1 MVGALDLQ
9 FGGSEFKYSSLP
21 LDGFL
26 FGGPRVN
33 SSFCEW
39 PIQLVNLPSV
49 GNFKK
54 FLFNGIFV
62 CSFQCP
68 QLAQ

>member
-1 MVGALDLQ
+1 MLRALDLQ
-9 FGGSEFKYSSLP
+9 SGGPEFKCPSLP

-33 SSFCEW
+33 SSLCKW
-39 PIQLVNLPSV
+39 PIQMVNLPSV
-49 GNFKK
+49 RNFKK